1 MRYENVQELL
11 KVRGNLLFSTILA
24 SSSCII
30 TIIETSL
37 DHDILNMID
46 MVNSFR
52 AERKRLLL
60 LIPTFNETMFKNIM
74 INYDVTIEHSD
85 GGDVNINV

>member
-1 MRYENVQELL
+1 MPELL
-11 KVRGNLLFSTILA
+11 KVRDNLLFSSVLA
-24 SSSCII
+24 SSSCIF
-30 TIIETSL
+30 TIIETYL
-37 DHDILNMID
+37 DDDILNTID

-60 LIPTFNETMFKNIM
+60 LIPTFNETMFNNIV

>member
-1 MRYENVQELL
+1 MPELL
-11 KVRGNLLFSTILA
+11 KVRDNLLFSSVLA

-30 TIIETSL
+30 TIIETYL
-37 DHDILNMID
+37 DDDILNTID

-60 LIPTFNETMFKNIM
+60 LIPTFNETMFNNIV

>member
-1 MRYENVQELL
+1 MQELL

-24 SSSCII
+24 SSSCVI
-30 TIIETSL
+30 TIVETYL
-37 DHDILNMID
+37 DDDILNTID

-60 LIPTFNETMFKNIM
+60 LIPTFNETMFNNIV